1 MFKVILVL
9 LVLVLIV
16 ILRYRLGENF
26 ANLSTIIENTGMD
39 SGIISNKARSM
50 LNNND
55 VPLGN
60 DKMNDEVLSMLLRK
74 SVVNTNDTNEKLF
87 SEGTLVE
94 ELDDPE
100 FYIKIMDQNHTIFT
114 EATNQRMLV
123 DNLMNELRKLA
134 KSSTPVSVL
143 ARKYVFNNIEDPVP
157 NNDNESTVTL
167 SANN

>member
-9 LVLVLIV
+9 VVLVLIV

-26 ANLSTIIENTGMD
+26 ANLNTIIANSGID
-39 SGIISNKARSM
+39 SGTISNKAISM
-50 LNNND
+50 LNYND

-74 SVVNTNDTNEKLF
+74 SVVNKNETNDNLF
-87 SEGTLVE
+87 SIGGLE
-94 ELDDPE
+94 EEIDDPE
-100 FYIKIMDQNHTIFT
+100 FFIKIMDQNHAIFT

-143 ARKYVFNNIEDPVP
+143 ARKYVFNNIENPVP
-157 NNDNESTVTL
+157 DNTNPVTL
-167 SANN
+167 